1 MIRRLVVHAGCVAA
15 ASVLI
20 AGSLDAQTGV
30 LSGVIYDQNNKT
42 GLGGAEVRIKGTD
55 LVATTGKDGRFT
67 IANVPAGTRELEA
80 VRAGYRPY
88 RLPLV
93 KIAAADT
100 AHVYLAL
107 SATPPEGT
115 TGADVDPENRRVLER
130 VLVETNATIRDVEVR
145 ISADSISVITDST
158 SVGVISKNAPLYVI
172 DGIILSN
179 GLMPKELDPNR
190 IDSIEVIKGE
200 AAAAMYGSRAANGV
214 IVITTKRDRD

>member
-1 MIRRLVVHAGCVAA
+1 MIRRLVIHTACVAA

-107 SATPPEGT
+107 SATPAEGS
-115 TGADVDPENRRVLER
+115 TGADVDPEDRRVLER
-130 VLVETNATIRDVEVR
+130 VVVETNAALQEVR
-145 ISADSISVITDST
+145 VRVSDSA
-158 SVGVISKNAPLYVI
+158 SVGVLSRNAPLYVI

-214 IVITTKRDRD
+214 ILITTKRDRD

>member
-1 MIRRLVVHAGCVAA
+1 MIRRLVVHAACVAA

-67 IANVPAGTRELEA
+67 IANVRAGTRELEA
-80 VRAGYRPY
+80 IRAGYRPY

-107 SATPPEGT
+107 SATPAQP
-115 TGADVDPENRRVLER
+115 TGGSEVELEERRVLER
-130 VLVETNATIRDVEVR
+130 VLVETNAATREVR
-145 ISADSISVITDST
+145 VRVSDST
-158 SVGVISKNAPLYVI
+158 SVGVLSRNAPLYVI
-172 DGIILSN
+172 DGIMLSN
-179 GLMPKELDPNR
+179 GLMPKEIDPSR
-190 IDSIEVIKGE
+190 IESIEVIKG
-200 AAAAMYGSRAANGV
+200 AAAESIYGQRAVNGV